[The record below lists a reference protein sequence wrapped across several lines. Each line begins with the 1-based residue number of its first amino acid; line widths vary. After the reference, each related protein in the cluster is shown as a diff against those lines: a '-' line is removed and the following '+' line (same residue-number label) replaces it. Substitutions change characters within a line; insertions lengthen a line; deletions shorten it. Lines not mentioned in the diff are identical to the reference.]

1 MRVLLLLCALV
12 LSTALPAADG
22 TLMVRVSDKTSGRPL
37 AARVSLKASDG
48 QWRWGKD
55 LKGVDLAYG
64 GTPRLWTPGTTQMA
78 LPPGPV
84 ELIVSRPFHHRP
96 FLTTATIA
104 EGQTITIDA
113 VLERVVELHAL
124 GWYGGDIHAH
134 IVHGE
139 KDFAVD
145 LASVAPIARGEGQD
159 WCSFAQEWTS
169 TQERQPTPDELA
181 ALCRW
186 NTDADFLCTWGMEHP
201 KDHLGHMAAFPLAT
215 PLAFAAASGD
225 NHYDAGTP
233 AGPPLAW
240 THLEIWRGLRTHGS
254 LAVYTHPTREYGGVP
269 ASIGNQAREL
279 PYDVLAAPEWIEA
292 LDILCDQP
300 RHERDEALAFYL
312 FNRGLRFAVC
322 GFTDVCYDRKRADE
336 KPGDTRT
343 YVHLGDR
350 ARPGAPLAM
359 ADIVAAVRARRTF
372 ASNGPLVDFRIDGE
386 LPGGVLR
393 AGTMVR
399 RARVGA
405 WLALDYDDPRKPVQ
419 VEAVEVLRNGKLWRR
434 FSRDQVVDFSKL
446 EFDLQEAEDAWYVVR
461 VRGTDPLRHVAITSP
476 IWFET
481 RPWTPNAPLMSHIIG
496 TVTMPDGGAPPAG
509 TVRVVDYALTERTEV
524 ARAAFTAGR
533 FELDCPAA
541 CRVEVVVDGC
551 VPLALSPFLHGAGYR
566 QHFLGIRSGSLT
578 SDRFY
583 DEVKAALSRVELTFA
598 LQRK

>member
-1 MRVLLLLCALV
+1 MRASLAFCLLLCAT
-12 LSTALPAADG
+12 LSAADG
-22 TLMVRVSDKTSGRPL
+22 TLVVRVTDKTSGRPL
-37 AARVSLKASDG
+37 AARISLKAGDG

-64 GTPRLWTPGTTQMA
+64 GTPRLWTTGTTQVA

-96 FLTTATIA
+96 FLATATIA
-104 EGQTITIDA
+104 EGQAVTIDA
-113 VLERVVELHAL
+113 ALERAVDLHAL

-145 LASVAPIARGEGQD
+145 LASVVPIARGEGQD

-186 NTDADFLCTWGMEHP
+186 NTDADFLCAWGMEHP
-201 KDHLGHMAAFPLAT
+201 KDHLGHMATFPLTT
-215 PLAFAAASGD
+215 PLAFADASGA

-233 AGPPLAW
+233 AASPLTW
-240 THLEIWRGLRTHGS
+240 THVEIWRGLRAHGS

-269 ASIGNQAREL
+269 ESLGNQAREL
-279 PYDVLAAPEWIEA
+279 PFDVLAAPEWIEA

-312 FNRGLRFAVC
+312 FSRGLRFAIC

-386 LPGGVLR
+386 LPGSVLR

-419 VEAVEVLRNGKLWRR
+419 VEAIEVLRNGKPWRR
-434 FSRDQVVDFSKL
+434 FSRDHVADFAKL
-446 EFDLQEAEDAWYVVR
+446 EFDIQEEEDAWYVVR
-461 VRGTDPLRHVAITSP
+461 VRGPDPLRHVAVTSP

-481 RPWTPNAPLMSHIIG
+481 TAWRPNAPLVSRIIG
-496 TVTMPDGGAPPAG
+496 NVTMPAGGAPPAG
-509 TVRVVDYALTERTEV
+509 MVRVVEYALAERKEIS
-524 ARAAFTAGR
+524 RAAFTAGR
-533 FELDCPAA
+533 FELDCPTA
-541 CRVEVVVDGC
+541 CRVEVLVDGC
-551 VPLALSPFLHGAGYR
+551 APLALSPFLHSEVYAK
-566 QHFLGIRSGSLT
+566 HFRGIRRTSLT
-578 SDRFY
+578 SDRFH